1 MSSKPLLA
9 TDGRAMRGEAT
20 RRRIVDAA
28 RDVLLERG
36 HGGASTRA
44 VADEAGVRLSL
55 VHYHFGG
62 KQGLLLEVLERENEL
77 LLQRQQK
84 LFAAPGPLAEKWR
97 VACHFLDEDVRSG
110 YVRVLWELWA
120 AGLADEQLAAGWRS
134 AIGGWRRL
142 LESVFAAWA
151 EELELE
157 LPVSPRALATLVG
170 NLFEGIE
177 IELLAGVPEEDAPHH
192 EVLAAL
198 GALIER
204 AEAKR

>member
-84 LFAAPGPLAEKWR
+84 LFAAPGPLTEKWR
-97 VACHFLDEDVRSG
+97 VACDFLDEDVRSG

-134 AIGGWRRL
+134 AMGGWRQL